1 MDGAVGGAPIVVAL
15 SSTDLLGERQPVPA
29 NYPRMGA
36 DTGIRLTDD
45 GTKGEG
51 RGTMTSANRTS
62 ANTRMAASCLG
73 RTCLK
78 WQADGELTPLDL
90 RVVLERLAQVDQ
102 DATVLL
108 DRTVDDLPCPSIS

>member
-1 MDGAVGGAPIVVAL
+1 
-15 SSTDLLGERQPVPA
+15 
-29 NYPRMGA
+29 MGA
-36 DTGIRLTDD
+36 DRDEGLVED
-45 GTKGEG
+45 GAKGQG
-51 RGTMTSANRTS
+51 RGTMAN
-62 ANTRMAASCLG
+62 ANPRGSVSCLG

-90 RVVLERLAQVDQ
+90 RLVLERLALVDQ